1 MYIDIH
7 THTYLKNTK
16 KEPLKVKLIPVQPIA
31 QAIFSCTELKKL
43 TLRELLLRAARLA
56 PHLTQLPS
64 DFGDWRLKTKADVVQ
79 LQLSAAATIIHT
91 KPKLR
96 FALWHSG
103 TESTAHPH
111 GGAQDSN
118 EQSIHL
124 SQWHWNWVL
133 LERVFRVC
141 STAV

>member
-7 THTYLKNTK
+7 TQTYLKNTK

-64 DFGDWRLKTKADVVQ
+64 DFGD
-79 LQLSAAATIIHT
+79 
-91 KPKLR
+91 
-96 FALWHSG
+96 
-103 TESTAHPH
+103 
-111 GGAQDSN
+111 
-118 EQSIHL
+118 
-124 SQWHWNWVL
+124 
-133 LERVFRVC
+133 
-141 STAV
+141 